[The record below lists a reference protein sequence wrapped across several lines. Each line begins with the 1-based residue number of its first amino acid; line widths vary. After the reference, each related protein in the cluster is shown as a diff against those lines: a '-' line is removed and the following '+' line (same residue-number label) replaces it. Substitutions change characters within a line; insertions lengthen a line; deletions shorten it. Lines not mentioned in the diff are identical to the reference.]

1 MTWGEIELLSIQKMF
16 LNTDSITTDD
26 LTSMKTNK
34 KYAIYLNAMP
44 ATANEAIRIILT
56 RGKSYI
62 KVYQLSGSDADPDT
76 SNDDVYCFDLSDV
89 LDDYKSLERVYKDV
103 EDYKGYVIRFNRYLY
118 LPKDLVDNK
127 SLSIGYSSYPKKI
140 TSATS
145 DNYKIDLPLDMLNLL
160 PLYIASELYKD
171 DDISLA
177 TVYRNEFEVEL
188 ENLNRDAD
196 HEEFTSING
205 WL

>member
-16 LNTDSITTDD
+16 LNTDTISVDD
-26 LTSMKTNK
+26 LPSMRTNK

-56 RGKSYI
+56 RGKPYI
-62 KVYQLSGSDADPDT
+62 KTYQLSSSDADQDM
-76 SNDDVYCFDLSDV
+76 SYDEVYCFDLSDI
-89 LDDYKSLERVYKDV
+89 LDDYKSLERVYKGVD
-103 EDYKGYVIRFNRYLY
+103 DYKGYIIRFNKYLY
-118 LPKDLVDNK
+118 LPKNLVDEG
-127 SLSIGYSSYPKKI
+127 SLSIGYDCYPKKI

-171 DDISLA
+171 DDVSLA

-188 ENLNRDAD
+188 ENLNPDAD